1 MYTRKIEKRIRCPI
15 EHGLD
20 ILGGKWKSRIIC
32 VLATKET
39 LCYSELRMEVA
50 NISDTI
56 LTATLKELIAN
67 GMVLRKQYDGIPPK
81 VEYTLTERGKSAI
94 PLLQAIAIW
103 ANGYTKTE
111 EMLPAL
117 CENCD
122 YREAMEIVSD

>member
-39 LCYSELRMEVA
+39 LRYSELRMEVA

-56 LTATLKELIAN
+56 LAATLKELIAN